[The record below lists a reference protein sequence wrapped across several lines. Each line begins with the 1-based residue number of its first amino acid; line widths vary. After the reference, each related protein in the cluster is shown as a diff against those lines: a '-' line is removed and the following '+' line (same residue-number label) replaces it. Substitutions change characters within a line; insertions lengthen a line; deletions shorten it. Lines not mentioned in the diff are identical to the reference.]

1 MKMKKNGFLIVIPT
15 VLFTVMSMSVAQIG
29 GDWKAPP
36 EADKI
41 TNPLKGDA
49 ASVDAGKKTFQQM
62 CAICHG
68 NKGKGDGVAGAAL
81 NPRPTDFSKSTFQEQ
96 TDGAIFWKMT
106 EGRAPMAA
114 YKDILK
120 EDQRWELVNYIR
132 TLKK

>member
-1 MKMKKNGFLIVIPT
+1 MKKQRVFLLIGA
-15 VLFTVMSMSVAQIG
+15 MSVAILTTSLVQFG
-29 GDWKAPP
+29 GEWKAPP
-36 EADKI
+36 EADKLS
-41 TNPLKGDA
+41 NPLKGNE
-49 ASVDAGKKTFQQM
+49 ASIDAGKKTYKQM

-68 NKGKGDGVAGAAL
+68 NKGKGDGVAGMGL
-81 NPRPTDFSKSTFQEQ
+81 NPRPTDFSNADVQAQS
-96 TDGAIFWKMT
+96 DGAIYWKMT